1 MLEFIRGSIDHLTPT
16 EAVLEAAG
24 VGYLINIS
32 VNTYSKLQPLKEAK
46 LLVHEVIRED
56 THDLFGFYEESERQL
71 FRLLIGVNGVGAN
84 TARVILSSLTAV
96 QLQQCIMSDDS
107 AKLKSVKGIGLKT
120 AQRIIIDLKDKISV
134 LPEVQGAQPMLPPTA
149 SEAVEE
155 ALAALLMLGFNK
167 QASQKVLNK
176 IFTANPA
183 TTTEAAIKRA
193 LTML

>member
-1 MLEFIRGSIDHLTPT
+1 MLEYIRGSIDQLTPT
-16 EAVLEAAG
+16 QAVIEAFG

-56 THDLFGFYEESERQL
+56 THDLFGFYDESERQL

-84 TARVILSSLTAV
+84 TARVILSSFTAT
-96 QLQQCIMSDDS
+96 QLQQCILADDA

-120 AQRIIIDLKDKISV
+120 AQRVIIDLKDKISV
-134 LPEVQGAQPMLPPTA
+134 LPEAQNSLPNLPSTS
-149 SEAVEE
+149 SEILDE

-167 QASQKVLNK
+167 QASQKVLDK